1 SLTDFSYFPGEVA
14 AASCE
19 TAHEAHRMDRV
30 CICHPCSS
38 SISASVGAS
47 KNTGDLATND
57 PIRLEKFHHPVKD
70 EPRPHGGYEK
80 TDNAR
85 GSVDA
90 LRPDLLQNYFGIDQG
105 QVGNSHRRYDRQTD
119 RGEGLQFFAGLFHSG
134 YHADDR
140 GNSPRAEHDRHGQGD
155 ES

>member
-1 SLTDFSYFPGEVA
+1 
-14 AASCE
+14 
-19 TAHEAHRMDRV
+19 
-30 CICHPCSS
+30 
-38 SISASVGAS
+38 
-47 KNTGDLATND
+47 
-57 PIRLEKFHHPVKD
+57 KD

-155 ES
+155 ESDIFILRIRTASGTMNRFPLRWRREHLKTDTSEYDSADYPDHAQGNAEEPEHKCSKQEK